1 MRRQNGSIASNK
13 GATMGKHLVLV
24 GGGHAHMVTL
34 ANLGEFT
41 KRGHRVT
48 VIGPSDYHYYSGMGP
63 GMLGLNYKPEE
74 IRFATRRVVEKH
86 GGIFVRAK
94 VTRIDPDRK
103 AVVCDDGTTC
113 RYDILSFN
121 AGSYVPDTVVE
132 GKRHRT
138 YSVKPIEHLMDARQE
153 IVRMAEEK
161 PVTVGVVGGGAAAVE
176 VAGNVWSLLSRTNR
190 HGFKVGLY
198 TQGGILTRFPKRVR
212 TAARN
217 AMQQRSI
224 GVSENTSVKRVCDQT
239 IELTSGSSIETDFV
253 FLATGVRPSRI
264 FSVSGLPT
272 GPDGGLLVNPYLQN
286 TAYPDIFG
294 GGDCIYFRDRPLD
307 KVGVYAVRQN
317 PVLFQNLMASL
328 ESKPL
333 TAFDPGGAY
342 LLIFNMGDRT
352 GLLYKSGLMLGG
364 RLAFTIKDA
373 IDRRFMRKFQSI
385 E

>member
-272 GPDGGLLVNPYLQN
+272 GPDGGFWSTP
-286 TAYPDIFG
+286 I
-294 GGDCIYFRDRPLD
+294 
-307 KVGVYAVRQN
+307 
-317 PVLFQNLMASL
+317 
-328 ESKPL
+328 SK
-333 TAFDPGGAY
+333 TRHI
-342 LLIFNMGDRT
+342 LIFSAAGTVSTSETGHWTKSVFTPCART
-352 GLLYKSGLMLGG
+352 RCFS
-364 RLAFTIKDA
+364 RT
-373 IDRRFMRKFQSI
+373 
-385 E
+385 